1 MWPFVPRERRQVYE
15 GGGDGGGGGYGDGG
29 GYSAEQGGGY
39 SGTVDSGTSGG
50 TPGGGG
56 YSAEQGGGY
65 SGTTGA
71 GVTDTSGTSGLGS
84 TGGGW
89 GPTGGGW
96 SDPVSGASYSAGDT
110 PGTPTGGSAPAGPSA
125 SAGETAAASG
135 DVGVPSGVAPA
146 GSAPQPGLDVTD
158 PGLGDIGAFTQS
170 AYDTGVTREG
180 ALAPPSG
187 FENPQGFSYSG
198 TLAPGF
204 GAITDQITTSDDDQQ
219 GAPTLSQPDP
229 YTGETITSS
238 VSQPPGGIVL
248 GGRVQGE
255 DAVPAVQEVP
265 GVPGPSTAPG
275 PASSAGTPSGTPGA
289 TPGATPGSSPDVSAG
304 GGTTAADPLAGLP
317 PLPYT
322 AADAAAS
329 QPSTEQFSPEPN
341 IGTAIMQ
348 ALFGVAGS
356 TIGGPVAGFLNQSVP
371 AVLGGIGVPGVS
383 TAAGLLGNAQTIA
396 GATGA
401 TRGMAGSPL
410 ERAQPNI
417 ISMLWDELNGRPSRS
432 RGISPIG
439 GALRPSIASW
449 LLSRDNR
456 TPVGENPPPD
466 PRTYDIGQLLSAGQ
480 PPRGVAQLLSPREQ
494 REAKMVPQ
502 DFDLTGGNQA
512 DSRLM
517 DEMLLALGLEPTQT
531 QDTVTTGPTAGQL
544 PSEFPGYFAG
554 GESNLNPSIIGQRT
568 AFDPRRFLA

>member
-1 MWPFVPRERRQVYE
+1 MQL
-15 GGGDGGGGGYGDGG
+15 
-29 GYSAEQGGGY
+29 S
-39 SGTVDSGTSGG
+39 
-50 TPGGGG
+50 PGAIAPDTAM
-56 YSAEQGGGY
+56 SP
-65 SGTTGA
+65 A
-71 GVTDTSGTSGLGS
+71 GPPAA
-84 TGGGW
+84 
-89 GPTGGGW
+89 GPTGGQP
-96 SDPVSGASYSAGDT
+96 SPDN
-110 PGTPTGGSAPAGPSA
+110 TG
-125 SAGETAAASG
+125 
-135 DVGVPSGVAPA
+135 
-146 GSAPQPGLDVTD
+146 
-158 PGLGDIGAFTQS
+158 
-170 AYDTGVTREG
+170 
-180 ALAPPSG
+180 
-187 FENPQGFSYSG
+187 
-198 TLAPGF
+198 APG
-204 GAITDQITTSDDDQQ
+204 
-219 GAPTLSQPDP
+219 GAPN
-229 YTGETITSS
+229 
-238 VSQPPGGIVL
+238 
-248 GGRVQGE
+248 
-255 DAVPAVQEVP
+255 
-265 GVPGPSTAPG
+265 
-275 PASSAGTPSGTPGA
+275 A
-289 TPGATPGSSPDVSAG
+289 TPGAQPDISAG
-304 GGTTAADPLAGLP
+304 TADPLAGLP
-317 PLPYT
+317 ALPYT
-322 AADAAAS
+322 DAERAAS
-329 QPSTEQFSPEPN
+329 APSTEQFSPEPN

-439 GALRPSIASW
+439 GALRPSIVSW